1 MVDQKDPRVGNEQGL
16 ELGGESFSLQTPA
29 RRRPRQ
35 LNRGTPALRL
45 PPRYLGVPLQG
56 LWLPSHEHLSWVFLG
71 HHDAFYLCYIV
82 K

>member
-45 PPRYLGVPLQG
+45 LPR
-56 LWLPSHEHLSWVFLG
+56 
-71 HHDAFYLCYIV
+71 
-82 K
+82 